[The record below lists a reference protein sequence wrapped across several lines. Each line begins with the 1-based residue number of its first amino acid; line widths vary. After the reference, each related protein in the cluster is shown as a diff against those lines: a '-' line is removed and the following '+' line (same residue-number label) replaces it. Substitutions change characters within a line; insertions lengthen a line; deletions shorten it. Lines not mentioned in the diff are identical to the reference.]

1 MSDEI
6 KKTDDLKKSSKA
18 KNTKAT
24 ESRSNT
30 KDSKK
35 NAKKS
40 GKTPKSNPFLKIW
53 KAIVRFF
60 KNTKGEIKKI
70 IWPGRQM
77 VIKSTGVVIASI
89 LIIGAGVWIL
99 DYALSGGL
107 GLIKKASDKQE
118 TTTTT
123 AVTETTTD
131 TTATSSDT
139 TESSTDATTEAT
151 TESTTVK

>member
-6 KKTDDLKKSSKA
+6 KKTDGLKKSSKA

-35 NAKKS
+35 NTKKS

-77 VIKSTGVVIASI
+77 VIKSTGIVIASI

-107 GLIKKASDKQE
+107 GLVKKASGKQE
-118 TTTTT
+118 ITTTTS
-123 AVTETTTD
+123 VTDTTTD

-139 TESSTDATTEAT
+139 TESSTDATTEVT
-151 TESTTVK
+151 TESTTAK